1 MLKIKICWMFVQVSS
16 SGNSSRLWEKN
27 KMLASLL
34 AKQPPQ
40 ATTIPPIPTSLL
52 QAQPNLRLPKVMEP
66 TQQQQQQHM
75 QKVVAPQQPPPPPQ
89 QAPLEATAGPS
100 SGRMEAAADSS
111 QGRGGWDSVSSAND
125 EMLSD
130 ILDQVIE
137 FVPENQMSGTSI
149 ATTTIKTIVGNY

>member
-1 MLKIKICWMFVQVSS
+1 VSS

-40 ATTIPPIPTSLL
+40 AQTIPPIPTSLL
-52 QAQPNLRLPKVMEP
+52 QAQPNVRLPKVIDPPAM
-66 TQQQQQQHM
+66 QQQQ
-75 QKVVAPQQPPPPPQ
+75 KAVAPQQPAAQQQ

-100 SGRMEAAADSS
+100 GRMEAAADSS
-111 QGRGGWDSVSSAND
+111 SVTRGWDSVSSAND

-137 FVPENQMSGTSI
+137 FVPENQMPGTISI
-149 ATTTIKTIVGNY
+149 ISCIPMLKL

>member
-1 MLKIKICWMFVQVSS
+1 MQVSS

-52 QAQPNLRLPKVMEP
+52 QAQPNVRLPKVIDSTVASPMP
-66 TQQQQQQHM
+66 MQQQQH
-75 QKVVAPQQPPPPPQ
+75 KVVAPQPPPQQGPSQQ
-89 QAPLEATAGPS
+89 QAPLEGTAGP
-100 SGRMEAAADSS
+100 SGRMEAADSS
-111 QGRGGWDSVSSAND
+111 SVMVNSSTRGWDLVSSAND

-137 FVPENQMSGTSI
+137 FVPENQMSGENKIHS
-149 ATTTIKTIVGNY
+149 KDVFKN